1 MDRQH
6 HCGAVQYGTIKLST
20 LALASSSTNPDPT
33 LSIQLDTDS
42 DLVNSLSDF
51 KTIVGSALNRDY
63 RWKLSKSFP
72 TKIIISLDSRKNIWR
87 REARGELIFSK
98 WPRVIIHRQSSIRLA
113 RELIASYAVFPL
125 TYAYRTV
132 IQPFPSSQTLLE
144 ISLLRFFPRTSI
156 LVTINRFTKLMT
168 IGC

>member
-42 DLVNSLSDF
+42 DLLNSLSDF

-113 RELIASYAVFPL
+113 ESL
-125 TYAYRTV
+125 
-132 IQPFPSSQTLLE
+132 
-144 ISLLRFFPRTSI
+144 SLLTLFFRWLMPIERWSSLFHPR
-156 LVTINRFTKLMT
+156 KLYSKYRPYDFSHVLAPS
-168 IGC
+168 